1 MRVYLRWFQKKKK
14 KDESVSVGTLVKL
27 CEHLG
32 DETQAHTFQKA
43 VSKYIHGVKH
53 KVNCSET

>member
-1 MRVYLRWFQKKKK
+1 MVSKKK